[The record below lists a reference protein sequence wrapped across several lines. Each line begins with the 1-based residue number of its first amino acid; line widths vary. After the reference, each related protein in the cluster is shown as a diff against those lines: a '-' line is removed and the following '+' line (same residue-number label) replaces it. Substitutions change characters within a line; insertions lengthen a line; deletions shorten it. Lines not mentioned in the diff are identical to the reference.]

1 MLLAVS
7 FACGMWYYTSHV
19 LIQYEKLDAA
29 ERGVPRG
36 NLSDLYPRW
45 LGARELLLHRRNPYS
60 PEITREIQSGFYGR
74 PLNAN
79 NPADPK
85 DQEGFAYPLY
95 VVFLLAPTVL
105 MPFETARVVFKGG
118 LLALTVASVPIWFRV
133 LRLRC
138 DKTTLIIAVALTLAS
153 FPIVQGI
160 YLQQLGLL
168 VAFLVVGSVAAL
180 VRGRLVLAGSLL
192 AMATIKPQM
201 VALTVIWLC
210 LWAAAEW
217 KQRRMFV
224 VGLAATMALLL
235 VASEVL
241 FPHWLFYFIAAT
253 RDYIGYTQ
261 GKSALAAL
269 FTPVGGVFLTI
280 VLLCVLARIWW
291 RSRHEPANSPAF
303 GLTTAVTLCATLVM
317 IPENVPHLQVILLPA
332 LLWLWFENDA
342 VHGTV
347 MTDILRRV
355 PFLLLA
361 WSWVTALALDLL
373 ARWLPARPSVWVV
386 LPLLGA
392 GLLPVATLGAIL
404 PVAWSRRA
412 T

>member
-1 MLLAVS
+1 
-7 FACGMWYYTSHV
+7 
-19 LIQYEKLDAA
+19 
-29 ERGVPRG
+29 
-36 NLSDLYPRW
+36 
-45 LGARELLLHRRNPYS
+45 
-60 PEITREIQSGFYGR
+60 
-74 PLNAN
+74 
-79 NPADPK
+79 
-85 DQEGFAYPLY
+85 
-95 VVFLLAPTVL
+95 
-105 MPFETARVVFKGG
+105 
-118 LLALTVASVPIWFRV
+118 
-133 LRLRC
+133 
-138 DKTTLIIAVALTLAS
+138 
-153 FPIVQGI
+153 
-160 YLQQLGLL
+160 
-168 VAFLVVGSVAAL
+168 
-180 VRGRLVLAGSLL
+180 
-192 AMATIKPQM
+192 M

-269 FTPVGGVFLTI
+269 FTPVGGVVLTI
-280 VLLCVLARIWW
+280 LLVFVLARIWW
-291 RSRHEPANSPAF
+291 KSRHEPANSPAF
-303 GLTTAVTLCATLVM
+303 GLTTAVTLCVTLVV

-342 VHGTV
+342 ARLALTG
-347 MTDILRRV
+347 ILRRV

-392 GLLPVATLGAIL
+392 GDYCPSLRWGRFCRWRGRGERPSAVPGDPRHPPIPQKRGMDGA
-404 PVAWSRRA
+404 PPCRSRYSP
-412 T
+412 

>member
-19 LIQYEKLDAA
+19 LIPYEKLDAA

-60 PEITREIQSGFYGR
+60 PEITREIQRGFYGR
-74 PLNAN
+74 PLTAN

-105 MPFETARVVFKGG
+105 MPFETARLVLKGV
-118 LLALTVASVPIWFRV
+118 LLALTVASVPMWFYV
-133 LRLRC
+133 LRLRS
-138 DKTTLIIAVALTLAS
+138 DATRLIIAIALTLAS

-168 VAFLVVGSVAAL
+168 VAFLVVGGLAAL
-180 VRGRLVLAGSLL
+180 VRGRLALAGSLL
-192 AMATIKPQM
+192 AIATIKPQM

-217 KQRRMFV
+217 RQRRMFV
-224 VGLAATMALLL
+224 VAFAATMAVLLA
-235 VASEVL
+235 ASEIL
-241 FPHWLFYFIAAT
+241 LPHWWFYFVAAT
-253 RDYIGYTQ
+253 REYVGYTQ
-261 GKSALAAL
+261 GKSVLTAL
-269 FTPVGGVFLTI
+269 FTPVGGVVLTI
-280 VLLCVLARIWW
+280 VLLCGLARIWW
-291 RSRHEPANSPAF
+291 KSRHEPADSPAF
-303 GLTTAVTLCATLVM
+303 GLTTAVTLCVTLVV

-332 LLWLWFENDA
+332 LLWLWFENDVARRA
-342 VHGTV
+342 VVTG
-347 MTDILRRV
+347 ILRRV

-373 ARWLPARPSVWVV
+373 GRWLPAGPSVWVV

-392 GLLPVATLGAIL
+392 GLLPIATLAAVL
-404 PVAWSRRA
+404 PVAWRRRA